1 MLIAATTNQPG
12 ESLPGGILCFAHSV
26 SPDPVTGVLEIL
38 REVCNGLAWGPSR
51 VAVASSMLACDY
63 TPAYFDTTPCRNW
76 ATQVPYAERTW
87 LDPVLER
94 LLP

>member
-1 MLIAATTNQPG
+1 MFIAATTNQPG
-12 ESLPGGILCFAHSV
+12 EFLPGGILCFAHSV
-26 SPDPVTGVLEIL
+26 SRNPVTGSRKFPE
-38 REVCNGLAWGPSR
+38 RFATALAWGPSR

-76 ATQVPYAERTW
+76 ATQVPFAERTW